1 MKNRRKGSRR
11 RIRSDKEVRL
21 CKFENNSHC
30 FFQVLTQ
37 IDKVHN
43 PKCLQHIFHD
53 TWTAFG
59 HRDKSWFIWCGCLN
73 KQCVYMQ
80 LSRRRRANNHCK
92 YISSI
97 FILKIPIAAQESCDE
112 DKTFKSCYQKMLI
125 VEIDISR
132 DLVQSKQGPFYHG
145 FFRF

>member
-1 MKNRRKGSRR
+1 MFILELKNRRKGSRR

-73 KQCVYMQ
+73 KSVCTCNCQDAGVQ
-80 LSRRRRANNHCK
+80 TIIANIYRLYLFLK
-92 YISSI
+92 YQSQVKSHVMKARLLKLLPEKDISS
-97 FILKIPIAAQESCDE
+97 PNRHS
-112 DKTFKSCYQKMLI
+112 S
-125 VEIDISR
+125 
-132 DLVQSKQGPFYHG
+132 
-145 FFRF
+145 